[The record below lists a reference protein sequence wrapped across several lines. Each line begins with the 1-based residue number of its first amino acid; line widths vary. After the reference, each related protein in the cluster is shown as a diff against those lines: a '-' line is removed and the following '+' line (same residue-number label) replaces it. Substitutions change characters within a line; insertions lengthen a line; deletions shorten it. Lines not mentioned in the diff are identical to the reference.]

1 MAPRILVVDDDRNIR
16 ETLAIHLR
24 NVGYDVAM
32 AADAIEAGYDVLRER
47 PDLIIADVRMPYMDG
62 FEFLAALRADA
73 SVADIPVIIISSHD
87 DWEERG
93 RDCRA
98 NAHLTKP
105 IHLDGLLSAVSR
117 QLCERALTS
126 REPARLRQA
135 STPDQKFVRLVDVLT
150 DLDL

>member
-1 MAPRILVVDDDRNIR
+1 MAPRIL
-16 ETLAIHLR
+16 
-24 NVGYDVAM
+24 
-32 AADAIEAGYDVLRER
+32 
-47 PDLIIADVRMPYMDG
+47 YMDG

-105 IHLDGLLSAVSR
+105 IHLDGLLSAVAR
-117 QLCERALTS
+117 QLRKRQGQHELGATPLALATTDKRAAMHLGKPPRQCEADAQAILAGAAGTAAAAEHLEDMLDRGGIDAAS
-126 REPARLRQA
+126 RVPY
-135 STPDQKFVRLVDVLT
+135 
-150 DLDL
+150 

>member
-1 MAPRILVVDDDRNIR
+1 MPRILVVDDDRNIR

-24 NVGYDVAM
+24 NVGYDVAV
-32 AADAIEAGYDVLRER
+32 AADAIEGGYDVLREP
-47 PDLIIADVRMPYMDG
+47 PDLIIADLRMPYMDG

-73 SVADIPVIIISSHD
+73 SVADIPVIMLSSHD

-93 RDCRA
+93 RDCQA

-105 IHLDGLLSAVSR
+105 IQLDALLSALAR
-117 QLCERALTS
+117 QLGERALASGEAST
-126 REPARLRQA
+126 LRQA

-150 DLDL
+150 DEL

>member
-1 MAPRILVVDDDRNIR
+1 MPPRILVVDDDRNIR

-24 NVGYDVAM
+24 NVGYDVVM
-32 AADAIEAGYDVLRER
+32 AADAIEAGYDVLRTR

-73 SVADIPVIIISSHD
+73 SVGDIPVIVLSSHD

-93 RDCRA
+93 RDCGA

-105 IHLDGLLSAVSR
+105 IHLDGLLSAVAR
-117 QLCERALTS
+117 QLGERALTTG
-126 REPARLRQA
+126 EPSPQRPA
-135 STPDQKFVRLVDVLT
+135 DQKLVRLVDVLT